1 MSDERTAEG
10 LGHLQRAAMEM
21 ISAAR
26 AFLDVAEELVAD
38 PDKVADVVSVVSTM
52 ATSAAAKGRAATGQ
66 PPNPT
71 PGVEH
76 IDVS

>member
-1 MSDERTAEG
+1 MSDERATEG

-21 ISAAR
+21 IAAAR
-26 AFLDVAEELVAD
+26 AFLDVAEEVVAD

-52 ATSAAAKGRAATGQ
+52 ATAAAAKGRASTGHA
-66 PPNPT
+66 PFPS